1 MGSDGAARTVDLQRG
16 WTALHHAARN
26 HQEAV
31 TAALL
36 ARRVNVD
43 CATADAGCTALHLA
57 SGANALGVVQ
67 LLLAAGA
74 NATAHDLVRVP
85 SLAPLD
91 EWRACAGLCAPTSVS
106 GWTIELMSV
115 RVQHGRVPVEHN
127 PGSQALRSLLG
138 PLPSPSPSPPP
149 PPPRALAPPAA
160 THASHS
166 PRRDVLS
173 PVQVPSGSPRGGPPA
188 KATSAEKSP
197 SLRAVD
203 MAPSPS
209 PSPRTSLSTRI
220 RNQVRR
226 HTLRLFFFS
235 WSGSHASQP
244 RTRRC
249 VSARMLLDMTSPRVG
264 CERTAAA

>member
-1 MGSDGAARTVDLQRG
+1 VGLQRG
-16 WTALHHAARN
+16 WTPLHHAARN
-26 HQEAV
+26 HHEAV

-85 SLAPLD
+85 PCRRV
-91 EWRACAGLCAPTSVS
+91 RAGARTVCCASEGAR
-106 GWTIELMSV
+106 TIDRMSV
-115 RVQHGRVPVEHN
+115 CVQDGRVPVEHN
-127 PGSQALRSLLG
+127 PGSEALRSLLG
-138 PLPSPSPSPPP
+138 PPPSPPP
-149 PPPRALAPPAA
+149 PPPRAPAPPAA
-160 THASHS
+160 TNASPS

-173 PVQVPSGSPRGGPPA
+173 PVQVPSGSPRDGPPA

-209 PSPRTSLSTRI
+209 PSPRTSLSARI

-226 HTLRLFFFS
+226 PPSFFS
-235 WSGSHASQP
+235 LSGSH
-244 RTRRC
+244 
-249 VSARMLLDMTSPRVG
+249 V
-264 CERTAAA
+264 TAARASDGA